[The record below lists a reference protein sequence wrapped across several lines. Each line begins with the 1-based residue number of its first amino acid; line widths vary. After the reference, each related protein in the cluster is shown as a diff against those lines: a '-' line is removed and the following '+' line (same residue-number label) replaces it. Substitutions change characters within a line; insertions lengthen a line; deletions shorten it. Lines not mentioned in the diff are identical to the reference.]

1 MAPFVVP
8 ESKRSIR
15 QNQYEFTVPGS
26 KKTHRIPKAKYLP
39 VGLIEKLSNSPG
51 EISISDVLAMFD
63 GGDKA
68 ALDAIRTLDSEQ
80 LEALTQDWQNDSGI
94 TVGESKAS
102 TDS

>member
-15 QNQYEFTVPGS
+15 QNQYEFTLPGQ
-26 KKTHRIPKAKYLP
+26 KKIYRIPKAKYLP
-39 VGLIEKLSNSPG
+39 VGLIEKFEGSKEDLSVA
-51 EISISDVLAMFD
+51 DVLSMFD
-63 GGDKA
+63 NGDA
-68 ALDAIRTLDSEQ
+68 ATLAAIRTLDSEQ
-80 LEALTQDWQNDSGI
+80 LQALTKDWQTDSGM